1 MLKTILTRDL
11 GKKIERFALNFL
23 KNHKL
28 QLIESNYHS
37 RYGEIDLIM
46 LHQDCLV
53 FIEVRYRKDLRFGSG
68 AETVDYNKQQKI
80 IKTAQVFLQ
89 NMKKYQQL
97 NCRFDVVSVTLDN
110 NNLQANWLKDA
121 FQVSAW

>member
-1 MLKTILTRDL
+1 MNKILTREQ
-11 GKKIERFALNFL
+11 GQKVERFALDFL
-23 KNHKL
+23 KHNKL
-28 QLIESNYHS
+28 RLIEQNYHS

-53 FIEVRYRKDLRFGSG
+53 FIEVRYRKDINYGSG

-89 NMKKYQQL
+89 NKKKYQQL

-110 NNLQANWLKDA
+110 DNLQADWLKDA